1 MSKSLSLSLSLHL
14 FYNSAVADNKHQQ
27 KINQIITDLRSK
39 KEVSISSALKAIH
52 VHGDANI
59 IPVVL
64 EIWAGGLSDKN
75 DNEVRE
81 LLIGLKDTSTIEPLM
96 EGFRESEDNVF
107 RRKLLSVFWNSN
119 LDFSEYLSD
128 FVLFGL
134 EGDFMDCLESLT
146 VIEQFENTVPESA
159 ILESQLLL
167 KEYFSKEQPTEEKKL
182 QLLQEIM
189 LRIKDF
195 EEGADMDGMYFDED
209 EDD

>member
-1 MSKSLSLSLSLHL
+1 M
-14 FYNSAVADNKHQQ
+14 ADNKHQQ

-39 KEVSISSALKAIH
+39 KEVSISAALKAIH
-52 VHGDANI
+52 VHGKADI

-64 EIWAGGLSDKN
+64 EIWAGGLSEKN

-81 LLIGLKDTSTIEPLM
+81 LLIGLKDTSTIDPLM
-96 EGFRESEDNVF
+96 EGFRESEDSAF
-107 RRKLLSVFWNSN
+107 RRKLLSVFWNSK

-128 FVLFGL
+128 FVLFAL
-134 EGDFMDCLESLT
+134 DGDFMDCLESLT
-146 VIEQFENTVPESA
+146 VIEQFDNSVPESA

-167 KEYFSKEQPTEEKKL
+167 KEYFSKEQPTEDKKL

-195 EEGADMDGMYFDED
+195 EESADMDGLYFDED
-209 EDD
+209 ED